1 MDTSPPLIVRA
12 RMAAAN
18 HQRFAG
24 RYLLDDRSTGA
35 ASLLVI
41 LAGHKPFLWP
51 HTLPRIE
58 RALPAGI
65 DVCLVTP
72 GGVVEPLRLWAR
84 ERSWSYLSN
93 RRGHVSVAQNL
104 AIRSHPGARIIYKL
118 DEDIFVPEG
127 YFEAMAEGH
136 ARVAA
141 DTEFRPGF
149 SSPIINV
156 NGYSYLDFLRELG
169 LVDAWRERFE
179 TLRRAHDGVP
189 AEQDPEAAVWLW
201 RQTLPLD
208 EVAAR
213 FARRPFGYS
222 VVPHRFSIG
231 AIVYERDLWEEMRG
245 FGSRQGPPGLG
256 EDEEHIAVSCS
267 RQSRVISMLHNVFAG
282 HFSFGRQTDAM
293 RRAFEARLSEF

>member
-12 RMAAAN
+12 RMAAADY
-18 HQRFAG
+18 QRFAG
-24 RYLLDDRSTGA
+24 RYVFDDRSTGA

-58 RALPAGI
+58 RALPAGT

-72 GGVVEPLRLWAR
+72 GGVVEPLRRWAG
-84 ERSWSYLSN
+84 EQSWSYLSN

-104 AIRSHPGARIIYKL
+104 AIRSHPGARLIYKL
-118 DEDIFVPEG
+118 DEDIFVPGG
-127 YFEAMAEGH
+127 YFETMAEGH

-149 SSPIINV
+149 SSPVINV

-169 LVDAWRERFE
+169 LVDAWRERFG
-179 TLRRAHDGVP
+179 TVRRAHDGVP

-201 RQTLPLD
+201 RQSLPFD

-231 AIVYERDLWEEMRG
+231 AIVYGRDLWEEMRG
-245 FGSRQGPPGLG
+245 FSSRQGPPGLG

-293 RRAFEARLSEF
+293 RRAFEARLGEF